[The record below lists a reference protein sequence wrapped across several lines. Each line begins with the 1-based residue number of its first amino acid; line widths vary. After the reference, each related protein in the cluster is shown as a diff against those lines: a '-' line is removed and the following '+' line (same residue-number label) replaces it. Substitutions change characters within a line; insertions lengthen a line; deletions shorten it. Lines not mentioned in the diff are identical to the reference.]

1 MYLELGKNY
10 FDMVLSFQ
18 EMLTRASGDYGCV
31 SVRTRLGAMVAEC
44 PDIVVLECCRG
55 KSDLIIR

>member
-1 MYLELGKNY
+1 
-10 FDMVLSFQ
+10 
-18 EMLTRASGDYGCV
+18 MLV
-31 SVRTRLGAMVAEC
+31 SEPRLGAMVAEC